1 MNQAKA
7 AGVGLLV
14 IRIIVGLVMMYYGSQ
29 KLFGLFG
36 GQGFAGTIQSFQD
49 KNGIPPIFS
58 ALAMFGEFCGG
69 LGLLLGLLTRVAAF
83 GLMCTMAVAAFT
95 QFRKPG
101 LFDAILDGR
110 LQDVNNAFYPLVI
123 FSVAFCLLFV
133 GGGPFTLEAK
143 LMKGRKKAQ
152 A

>member
-7 AGVGLLV
+7 AGIGLLV
-14 IRIIVGLVMMYYGSQ
+14 LRVIVGLVMMYYGSQ
-29 KLFGLFG
+29 KLFGVFG
-36 GQGFAGTIQSFQD
+36 GKGFTETIQGMQD
-49 KNGIPPIFS
+49 HLGIPPIFA

-69 LGLLLGLLTRVAAF
+69 LGLLLGVLTRVAAF

-95 QFRKPG
+95 KFRAPG
-101 LFDAILDGR
+101 LADAILNGDGKV
-110 LQDVNNAFYPLVI
+110 VNDAFYPLVI

-133 GGGPFTLEAK
+133 GGGPYTLEAK
-143 LMKGRKKAQ
+143 IMKGRKKPQ